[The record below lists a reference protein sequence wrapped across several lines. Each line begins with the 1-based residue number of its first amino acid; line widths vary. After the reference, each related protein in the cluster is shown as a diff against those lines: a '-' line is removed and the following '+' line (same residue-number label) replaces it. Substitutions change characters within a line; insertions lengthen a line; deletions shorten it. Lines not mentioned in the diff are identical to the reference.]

1 MNRFT
6 TPRVLRV
13 PAFATAAGLA
23 LVLLGCGG
31 KPERVRVSG
40 QVTFQGKPVQYGNI
54 VFEPD
59 PSKGNRGPQG
69 YAKITSKGTFDTGIA
84 GTGPCPGPQV
94 VTIEAY
100 PDVESPASKK
110 SRVVLQYRT
119 QVDLPAEAT
128 TQDFEVPASAARRES
143 VADLPP
149 P

>member
-1 MNRFT
+1 MNRFLL
-6 TPRVLRV
+6 PRVLRV
-13 PAFATAAGLA
+13 PAFTTAAGLA

-40 QVTFQGKPVQYGNI
+40 RVTFQGNPVQYGNI

-59 PSKGNRGPQG
+59 PSRGNRGPQG
-69 YAKITSKGTFDTGIA
+69 YAKISSKGTFDTGVA

-100 PDVESPASKK
+100 PDLNSPASKK

-119 QVDLPAEAT
+119 NVDLPSETT
-128 TQDFEVPASAARRES
+128 TQNFDVPPTAARKEAVS
-143 VADLPP
+143 DLPP